1 MASAA
6 CTTYAHL
13 GAVRFLQGFF
23 ESSLYSGTIYM
34 LGSWYKPSEIAKRTA
49 IFTAIGQIGSMA
61 AGVMMTAMNR
71 GLSGSRL
78 SGWQCVFLVN
88 GAMGIPFGLFG
99 LVFFPNLPE
108 STTSLYLSGAELQL
122 AIARLP
128 PKKKAARSLREG
140 ARALLSSPHL
150 WILTGYSLLATAL
163 EAFVLQGLFLLY
175 LKAHASRFP
184 AHAPTT
190 YPLGIQAVSIVSNI
204 AAGYIIDAT
213 AQRLPMVL
221 LTGVFQ
227 LISASLLLVRDIPT
241 PAAFFAFYLAGTSY
255 IVNPLLYGW
264 ASVICQRA
272 GDDAQR
278 SVVLYAMSLVQAV
291 LYTFWGVVLYP
302 ATDAPYWRNGCIA
315 MIVVVFAFF
324 AGTGAVVWVSFFFFG
339 GDVVVGMGMRLTRC
353 SLIGGRGGLTVSRVG
368 RRRRRCR
375 PTQSGRG
382 RRCIQI
388 HSLHCTS
395 SLIYTSTLLLHIRR
409 HNLSHIL
416 RRPLSNRHRMLQAEP
431 MRPLARLIDLHNRL
445 PRLTPVA
452 PGARLDQPIARLVRN
467 PVILLRK
474 QEPQRRAR
482 VLVLA
487 RRRSAPDLVVPEICV
502 DLEHF
507 VAGHVQRLLDADGG
521 FDEGG
526 GGAGG
531 VGGESEEP
539 FDQRGEQGERDEEG
553 PEAGKDGGNG
563 GEFGVFEERL

>member
-71 GLSGSRL
+71 GLSGSAL
-78 SGWQCVFLVN
+78 SGWQWVFIVN

-108 STTSLYLSGAELQL
+108 STTSLYLSGAELKL
-122 AIARLP
+122 AISRLP
-128 PKKKAARSLREG
+128 PKKKKKASRGLRDGALSLLR
-140 ARALLSSPHL
+140 SPHL
-150 WILTGYSLLATAL
+150 WILTGYSVLATAL

-204 AAGYIIDAT
+204 GAGYIIDAT

-241 PAAFFAFYLAGTSY
+241 AGAFVAFYLAGTSY

-324 AGTGAVVWVSFFFFG
+324 AGTGAVVWVSLCFCLSVC
-339 GDVVVGMGMRLTRC
+339 GDGMVGRGVEMGLTRC
-353 SLIGGRGGLTVSRVG
+353 SLIGGRGGLKVSRAG
-368 RRRRRCR
+368 RRRRTCR
-375 PTQSGRG
+375 STRSGRG
-382 RRCIQI
+382 RRCI
-388 HSLHCTS
+388 
-395 SLIYTSTLLLHIRR
+395 
-409 HNLSHIL
+409 
-416 RRPLSNRHRMLQAEP
+416 
-431 MRPLARLIDLHNRL
+431 
-445 PRLTPVA
+445 
-452 PGARLDQPIARLVRN
+452 
-467 PVILLRK
+467 
-474 QEPQRRAR
+474 
-482 VLVLA
+482 
-487 RRRSAPDLVVPEICV
+487 
-502 DLEHF
+502 
-507 VAGHVQRLLDADGG
+507 
-521 FDEGG
+521 
-526 GGAGG
+526 
-531 VGGESEEP
+531 
-539 FDQRGEQGERDEEG
+539 
-553 PEAGKDGGNG
+553 
-563 GEFGVFEERL
+563 

>member
-108 STTSLYLSGAELQL
+108 STTSLYLSAAELEL
-122 AIARLP
+122 AISRLP
-128 PKKKAARSLREG
+128 PKKKTARSLREG
-140 ARALLSSPHL
+140 ALSLLRSPHL
-150 WILTGYSLLATAL
+150 WILTGYSVLATAL

-184 AHAPTT
+184 PYAPTT

-204 AAGYIIDAT
+204 GAGYIIDLT

-241 PAAFFAFYLAGTSY
+241 AGAFVAFYLAGTSY

-324 AGTGAVVWVSFFFFG
+324 AGTGAVVWVSFVFCLSFCG
-339 GDVVVGMGMRLTRC
+339 GVVVGREVGLRLTRC
-353 SLIGGRGGLTVSRVG
+353 SLIGGRGGLKVSRVG
-368 RRRRRCR
+368 WRRRTCR
-375 PTQSGRG
+375 PTRSGRG

-388 HSLHCTS
+388 HSLHYTS
-395 SLIYTSTLLLHIRR
+395 SLVYS
-409 HNLSHIL
+409 
-416 RRPLSNRHRMLQAEP
+416 
-431 MRPLARLIDLHNRL
+431 
-445 PRLTPVA
+445 PRLLYSSCTSAATISATYCAV
-452 PGARLDQPIARLVRN
+452 
-467 PVILLRK
+467 
-474 QEPQRRAR
+474 
-482 VLVLA
+482 
-487 RRRSAPDLVVPEICV
+487 RSATGTECFKQNPC
-502 DLEHF
+502 
-507 VAGHVQRLLDADGG
+507 GHSPVSSTSITG
-521 FDEGG
+521 FH
-526 GGAGG
+526 A
-531 VGGESEEP
+531 SLP
-539 FDQRGEQGERDEEG
+539 
-553 PEAGKDGGNG
+553 
-563 GEFGVFEERL
+563 

>member
-1 MASAA
+1 
-6 CTTYAHL
+6 
-13 GAVRFLQGFF
+13 
-23 ESSLYSGTIYM
+23 
-34 LGSWYKPSEIAKRTA
+34 
-49 IFTAIGQIGSMA
+49 MA

-71 GLSGSRL
+71 GLSGSAL
-78 SGWQCVFLVN
+78 SGWQWVFIVN
-88 GAMGIPFGLFG
+88 GAMGIPFGIFG

-108 STTSLYLSGAELQL
+108 STTTLYLSAAELQL
-122 AIARLP
+122 AISRLP
-128 PKKKAARSLREG
+128 PKKKAAARGLRAGALSLLR
-140 ARALLSSPHL
+140 SPHL
-150 WILTGYSLLATAL
+150 WILTGYSVLATAL

-184 AHAPTT
+184 PYAPTT

-241 PAAFFAFYLAGTSY
+241 AGAFVAFYLAGTSY

-324 AGTGAVVWVSFFFFG
+324 AGTGAVVWVSFVFCFCSCFCFFFCVDG
-339 GDVVVGMGMRLTRC
+339 VVGRGVGLRLTRC
-353 SLIGGRGGLTVSRVG
+353 SLIGGRGGLKVSRAG
-368 RRRRRCR
+368 RRRRTCR
-375 PTQSGRG
+375 STRSGRG

-388 HSLHCTS
+388 HSLHYTS
-395 SLIYTSTLLLHIRR
+395 SLIYMPPLLLRIRR
-409 HNLSHIL
+409 HNLGHIL
-416 RRPLSNRHRMLQAEP
+416 RRPLGHGHRMPQAEP
-431 MRPLARLIDLHNRL
+431 MRPLAGLVDLHNRL

-452 PGARLDQPIARLVRN
+452 PRARLDQPIARLVRN
-467 PVILLRK
+467 PVILLGE

-482 VLVLA
+482 MLVLR
-487 RRRSAPDLVVPEICV
+487 RRRSAPDLVVPEVRV

-507 VAGHVQRLLDADGG
+507 VARHVQRLLDADGG

-526 GGAGG
+526 RGAGG
-531 VGGESEEP
+531 VGGEGEEP
-539 FDQRGEQGERDEEG
+539 FDEGGEERERDEEG
-553 PEAGKDGGNG
+553 PEADEDGGDG
-563 GEFGVFEERL
+563 GEFGVFEERLRGGLVEST

>member
-6 CTTYAHL
+6 CTSYAQL
-13 GAVRFLQGFF
+13 GSVRFFQGFF

-71 GLSGSRL
+71 GLSGSAL
-78 SGWQCVFLVN
+78 SGWQWVFIVN

-108 STTSLYLSGAELQL
+108 STTSMYLSAAELQL
-122 AIARLP
+122 AISRLP
-128 PKKKAARSLREG
+128 PKKKKAAAARGLRDG
-140 ARALLSSPHL
+140 AARLLRSPHL
-150 WILTGYSLLATAL
+150 WILTGYSVLATAL
-163 EAFVLQGLFLLY
+163 EAIVLQGLFLLY

-190 YPLGIQAVSIVSNI
+190 YPLGIQAVSIISNI

-213 AQRLPMVL
+213 AQRIPMAL

-227 LISASLLLVRDIPT
+227 LISASLLLVPSLPT

-302 ATDAPYWRNGCIA
+302 ATDAPYWRKGCIA

-324 AGTGAVVWVSFFFFG
+324 AGTGAVVWVSYSFFG
-339 GDVVVGMGMRLTRC
+339 GDVVVGMGMGMRLTRC
-353 SLIGGRGGLTVSRVG
+353 SLIGRRGGLRGLRVRW
-368 RRRRRCR
+368 RRRTCR
-375 PTQSGRG
+375 SMWSGRE
-382 RRCIQI
+382 RRCIPDATLGKAR
-388 HSLHCTS
+388 HTS
-395 SLIYTSTLLLHIRR
+395 VSVGW
-409 HNLSHIL
+409 L
-416 RRPLSNRHRMLQAEP
+416 R
-431 MRPLARLIDLHNRL
+431 
-445 PRLTPVA
+445 V
-452 PGARLDQPIARLVRN
+452 
-467 PVILLRK
+467 
-474 QEPQRRAR
+474 
-482 VLVLA
+482 A
-487 RRRSAPDLVVPEICV
+487 RRSRDIIQPL
-502 DLEHF
+502 H
-507 VAGHVQRLLDADGG
+507 QR
-521 FDEGG
+521 
-526 GGAGG
+526 
-531 VGGESEEP
+531 
-539 FDQRGEQGERDEEG
+539 FDQNYRAQRCQ
-553 PEAGKDGGNG
+553 
-563 GEFGVFEERL
+563 